1 MQKNI
6 QGIGRALFTTLYH
19 DGALVF
25 TLEKEGSLVDDLR
38 QKFPNARIEQA
49 DITQWTCVQNLIE
62 DFGVMD
68 HLVNNAGTVVMQP
81 FLEATEAA
89 FDT

>member
-1 MQKNI
+1 M
-6 QGIGRALFTTLYH
+6 YH
-19 DGALVF
+19 DGAQVF

-49 DITQWTCVQNLIE
+49 DITKWTNVQSLIE

-68 HLVNNAGTVVMQP
+68 HLVNNAGTVVLQP
-81 FLEATEAA
+81 FLEATEDA
-89 FDT
+89 FDK